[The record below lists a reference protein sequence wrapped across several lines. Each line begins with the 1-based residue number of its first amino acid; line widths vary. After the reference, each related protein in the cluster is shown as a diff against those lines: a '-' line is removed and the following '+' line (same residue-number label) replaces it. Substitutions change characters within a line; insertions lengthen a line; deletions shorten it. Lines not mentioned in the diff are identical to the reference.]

1 MVAHEL
7 KEAYC
12 KWFDWAKTKYDVVE
26 VKKRLAFYRKVEET
40 KLPAFLKAIQ
50 TFKNWQVE
58 IFNSFS
64 FDYPTASWKALI
76 IKRK

>member
-1 MVAHEL
+1 M
-7 KEAYC
+7 
-12 KWFDWAKTKYDVVE
+12 
-26 VKKRLAFYRKVEET
+26 KKRLAFYRKVEET